1 MGDGSID
8 PIANRQF
15 LLAPTI
21 GNTLLH
27 TFSASAVATILTIPT
42 ILTSILVF
50 RVGLLQILDVWKRL
64 CFEVTVLEL
73 SLIEAEHLIGS
84 R

>member
-1 MGDGSID
+1 MGNRPVG
-8 PIANRQF
+8 PPANRQL
-15 LLAPTI
+15 LLAPAI

-73 SLIEAEHLIGS
+73 SLIEEEHLIGS